1 MSDIDSAIVNEA
13 LDKLIVACNNIK
25 SNINN
30 AYVALD
36 EKGAEIPDEK
46 SIENLIDCIKSIT
59 SGGLIQSDV
68 VTVTPT
74 EIDQR
79 VTPQEG
85 YDGLLEVLV
94 KAISNTYIGSGISRK
109 SGATYT
115 PSTTEQVISKGQ
127 YLDGDQIIGIIP
139 SEYTSRYDI
148 RYYATGTFQPSSDT
162 QSQTITNTALNGRTP
177 KFVAIFMTN
186 GSAYQPSIV
195 SSKYYMTSVVVCT
208 VSGTVRG
215 VTRIG
220 YGGSQ
225 GYYNSTSYSYITP
238 QANGFKITCASD
250 TYITKEKGY
259 RYYMI
264 G

>member
-1 MSDIDSAIVNEA
+1 MPDTNNAIINDA
-13 LDKLIVACNNIK
+13 LDKLILACNNIK

-30 AYVALD
+30 AYTALD

-46 SIENLIDCIKSIT
+46 NIENLIECIKSIT
-59 SGGLIQSDV
+59 SGLMQPDV

-94 KAISNTYIGSGISRK
+94 EAISNTYIGSGVSRK
-109 SGATYT
+109 NAATYT
-115 PSTTEQVISKGQ
+115 PSTSKQTISKGQ
-127 YLDGDQIIGIIP
+127 YLDGDQIIEVIP

-177 KFVAIFMTN
+177 KFVAVFMTN
-186 GSAYQPSIV
+186 GSSYQPGIT
-195 SSKYYMTSVVVCT
+195 SSKYYMTSVMICT
-208 VSGTVRG
+208 VSDTVRG
-215 VTRIG
+215 STRVE
-220 YGGSQ
+220 YYGSQ
-225 GYYNSTSYSYITP
+225 GYNGDTTYSYITP
-238 QANGFKITCASD
+238 QANGFVITCGSN
-250 TYITKEKGY
+250 TYITKTKGY